1 MQKKTK
7 LQKLTETM
15 VGQIEVFIAMC
26 KFAKVNGAMGG
37 KGITKQDLLKK
48 GLTEETFQWLKSHH
62 YCNEQKKGQPLWV
75 AINGNKLY
83 PDRTV
88 AALEDIVNDFK
99 AEKAKEEKE
108 LLEQIRKEAYAE

>member
-48 GLTEETFQWLKSHH
+48 GITEETFQWLKSHH
-62 YCNEQKKGQPLWV
+62 YISYHEGRPLW
-75 AINGNKLY
+75 ISTTNKFY
-83 PDRTV
+83 PTRTISN
-88 AALEDIVNDFK
+88 LEKILNDYKNSDESQVFS
-99 AEKAKEEKE
+99 
-108 LLEQIRKEAYAE
+108 LGQRSIC